1 MNTTRILTVMV
12 LVLGSVTITDLE
24 VPRSYHSE
32 YGARTDS
39 YLTVKYSSR
48 GTIIFVAEFTRVP
61 GEYSG
66 LEGVT
71 IVTVSVVGSSR
82 NADLLE

>member
-1 MNTTRILTVMV
+1 MV
-12 LVLGSVTITDLE
+12 SVLGSVTITGSE

-32 YGARTDS
+32 YGLSTDS

-48 GTIIFVAEFTRVP
+48 GTIIFVAELTRVP
-61 GEYSG
+61 CEYSG
-66 LEGVT
+66 RVDVT

-82 NADLLE
+82 NADLLEWSVYSI

>member
-1 MNTTRILTVMV
+1 MV
-12 LVLGSVTITDLE
+12 SVLGSVTITGSE

-32 YGARTDS
+32 YGLSIDS

-48 GTIIFVAEFTRVP
+48 GISILVAELTRVP
-61 GEYSG
+61 CEYSG

-82 NADLLE
+82 NADLLEWSLYEI